1 VSIVLYEFVRCQNKS
16 THLVFLIDLVKLLTY
31 FIANM
36 ERHIPYVIYVGR
48 SFDNNMIH
56 YLSVIWKAPTA
67 CAR

>member
-1 VSIVLYEFVRCQNKS
+1 LYEFVSCQNKS

-56 YLSVIWKAPTA
+56 YLSVI
-67 CAR
+67 